1 MIARVNRM
9 QQENGQQVI
18 IVGGGASGMVA
29 AIAAGRG
36 GAGVTLLERN
46 PRIGKKLLATGNGR
60 CNFTNLHADVRHYH
74 GANPKFVY
82 SALSRF
88 GVAETIAFFRQL
100 GIDHKVEDCGKVF
113 PMSDQASS
121 VLDVLRYELEDLGVT
136 VRCGAL
142 VREIRRSAGVFRLQL
157 DDGAT
162 VGGDRV
168 VLAAGGKAMPA
179 SGSDGSGFEL
189 ARQLGHT
196 VVDPFPALVQL
207 KLEGSFFKQVE
218 GLKFTGTAEILREQ
232 DQGGFRMVARDRG
245 EILFTSYGVSGP
257 PILQISR
264 KAGEMLQAGER
275 PWLRLV
281 VFDTMTPEETD
292 RLLGERFRN
301 MPRKTLEIGLVGLI
315 SKRLIPVLLRE
326 AGVADMRCRVANL
339 PGGEREKIA
348 GILTGWKLPIR
359 GTMSWQN
366 AQVTAG
372 GVSTAEV
379 EPRTMESKLA
389 PGLYLCG
396 EVLDI
401 DGACGGYNLQWAWS
415 SGYIAGSSAAAG
427 ET

>member
-1 MIARVNRM
+1 M

-29 AIAAGRG
+29 AIAARRG

-162 VGGDRV
+162 VSGDRV

-207 KLEGSFFKQVE
+207 KLEGGFFKQVE

-232 DQGGFRMVARDRG
+232 DQGGFRVVARDQG
-245 EILFTSYGVSGP
+245 EILFTVLRGIRPARSCRSAGRRGRCSRQGSGP
-257 PILQISR
+257 
-264 KAGEMLQAGER
+264 G
-275 PWLRLV
+275 
-281 VFDTMTPEETD
+281 
-292 RLLGERFRN
+292 
-301 MPRKTLEIGLVGLI
+301 
-315 SKRLIPVLLRE
+315 
-326 AGVADMRCRVANL
+326 
-339 PGGEREKIA
+339 
-348 GILTGWKLPIR
+348 
-359 GTMSWQN
+359 
-366 AQVTAG
+366 
-372 GVSTAEV
+372 
-379 EPRTMESKLA
+379 
-389 PGLYLCG
+389 
-396 EVLDI
+396 
-401 DGACGGYNLQWAWS
+401 
-415 SGYIAGSSAAAG
+415 
-427 ET
+427 

>member
-1 MIARVNRM
+1 MR
-9 QQENGQQVI
+9 QENGQQVI

-29 AIAAGRG
+29 AIAARRA
-36 GAGVTLLERN
+36 GAEVTLLERN
-46 PRIGKKLLATGNGR
+46 PRIGKKLLVTGNGR

-74 GANPKFVY
+74 GTNPKFVY
-82 SALSRF
+82 SALSQF

-121 VLDVLRYELEDLGVT
+121 VLDVLRYELDDLGAA
-136 VRCGAL
+136 VRCDAQ
-142 VREIRRSAGVFRLQL
+142 VREIRRGIGVFCLQL
-157 DDGAT
+157 DDGST
-162 VGGDRV
+162 VSGDRV
-168 VLAAGGKAMPA
+168 ILAAGGKAMPA
-179 SGSDGSGFEL
+179 TGSDGSGFEL

-196 VVDPFPALVQL
+196 IVDPFPALVQL
-207 KLEGSFFKQVE
+207 KLEGGFFKQVE
-218 GLKFTGTAEILREQ
+218 GLKFAGTAEILREQ
-232 DQGGFRMVARDRG
+232 DGGGFRMIARDRG

-264 KAGEMLQAGER
+264 KAGELLQAGER

-281 VFDTMTPEETD
+281 VFDAMTLEEAD
-292 RLLGERFRN
+292 RVLSERFQN
-301 MPRKTLEIGLVGLI
+301 MPRKTLEISLVGLI

-326 AGVADMRCRVANL
+326 AGVADPRCRVANL

-348 GILTGWKLPIR
+348 GILTGWKLPVR

-372 GVSTAEV
+372 GVSTAGV
-379 EPRTMESKLA
+379 EPRTMESRLV

-415 SGYIAGSSAAAG
+415 SGYIAGSSAASG
-427 ET
+427 